1 MRADGVRYRALAETL
16 RVMFYLVHYQKRS
29 DSLFGMFGIFAF
41 AMGCLYLIYDKLGEN
56 GNTASMRR
64 RLAATGT
71 LAGSWP
77 PYIPRSSSA

>member
-29 DSLFGMFGIFAF
+29 DSLFGMAF

-56 GNTASMRR
+56 GTTASMRR

-77 PYIPRSSSA
+77 PYILRSSSA